1 MFKVTNLE
9 TDEHDYFENANYAYN
24 YISRYALYNDMY
36 ITYDGTSKGKDVYTL
51 ESWHGT
57 ESACFTIEKC

>member
-9 TDEHDYFENANYAYN
+9 TNEHDYFETANYAYN

-36 ITYDGTSKGKDVYTL
+36 ITSKGKDVYTL
-51 ESWHGT
+51 ESWHDT